1 MPDYI
6 PPKDKDFNDWLHIFC
21 AFAHAEKVTLGIADT
36 QDTALMAGQTSWN
49 VDHPAQLSAQN
60 ASEQAT
66 QVKKATRSGLETLIR
81 EIVSGVQANPSVTNE
96 QKAALGITI
105 YKETKTP
112 SPVPI
117 TRPMAE
123 VDNKNRLQHT
133 INFFDEKT
141 PKSKA
146 KPDGVRGCEI
156 WEKIGGTPPADKG
169 ELVYVATDSK
179 TPYVNHF
186 SGTDAGKTV
195 HYWLRWI
202 NTRGEVGPWSETIS
216 VTISA

>member
-6 PPKDKDFNDWLHIFC
+6 PPKDSDFNNWVKILC
-21 AFAHAEKVTLGIADT
+21 PYAHTEMASLGISVP
-36 QDTALMAGQTSWN
+36 QDAALQAALASWSI
-49 VDHPAQLSAQN
+49 DYPALLSAQN
-60 ASEQAT
+60 TADQAA
-66 QVKKATRSGLETLIR
+66 QVKKTTRKDFEAIIR

-156 WEKIGGTPPADKG
+156 WEKIGGTPPADKS
-169 ELVYVATDSK
+169 ELVYAAMDSK

-186 SGTDAGKTV
+186 SGADAGKTV
-195 HYWLRWI
+195 HYWLRWV
-202 NTRGEVGPWSETIS
+202 NTRGEAGPWSETIS